1 MVRCRFC
8 GYEHHLDEIV
18 EKLIVEGI
26 GLKATCGA
34 GGPVNYAAD
43 AGKAASVRTLL
54 WASGEIVREKT
65 ERRGVLTDCFP
76 RIGFV
81 IEHGDQEMTWFVYV
95 CALMVT
101 VSG

>member
-1 MVRCRFC
+1 
-8 GYEHHLDEIV
+8 
-18 EKLIVEGI
+18 
-26 GLKATCGA
+26 
-34 GGPVNYAAD
+34 
-43 AGKAASVRTLL
+43 
-54 WASGEIVREKT
+54 
-65 ERRGVLTDCFP
+65 VLTDCFP

>member
-43 AGKAASVRTLL
+43 AGKAAPVRTLL

-65 ERRGVLTDCFP
+65 ERRGVLTYCFP

-81 IEHGDQEMTWFVYV
+81 
-95 CALMVT
+95 
-101 VSG
+101 